1 MGGPFFSYF
10 KSTESKSRINFLEV
24 LRGKYTDCIVSEECL
39 QYMFDHGASDDLLNI
54 LEEASK
60 KHFCD
65 FKNGSNTW
73 ISWALYPNRS

>member
-1 MGGPFFSYF
+1 
-10 KSTESKSRINFLEV
+10 
-24 LRGKYTDCIVSEECL
+24 
-39 QYMFDHGASDDLLNI
+39 MFDHGASDDLLNI

-73 ISWALYPNRS
+73 ISWALSPNRS